1 MRRRSR
7 HRHRLKRNSA
17 SRLMR
22 TSESGPHCP
31 KWTMVAD
38 EPGQYNAVELA
49 AFCRVMRFTGLRI
62 SDVTML
68 HEKQIVKRHGG
79 EGWAIEAFQIK
90 TNEWV
95 RVPVPFSLV
104 EQLRALQ
111 VKGRC
116 AGKSYWFW
124 SCNGELKTAITNW
137 RDRVTR
143 LLKLAQ
149 KAGQFEHSSSPYT
162 FRHTFAISHLNAG
175 VDIKVVSRW
184 LGHRSIT
191 TTEKH
196 YSHAIRETHVTAER
210 LYDESLKATRDRVIT
225 RSYTLTGTR

>member
-1 MRRRSR
+1 
-7 HRHRLKRNSA
+7 
-17 SRLMR
+17 MR